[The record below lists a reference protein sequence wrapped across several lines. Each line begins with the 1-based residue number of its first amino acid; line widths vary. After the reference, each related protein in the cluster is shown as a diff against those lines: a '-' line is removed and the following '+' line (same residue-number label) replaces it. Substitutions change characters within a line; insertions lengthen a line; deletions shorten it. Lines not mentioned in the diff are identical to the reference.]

1 MKRVTSSGTT
11 IATIC
16 ARGGSKGLPR
26 KNILPFAG
34 KPLIAHTISSA
45 LACPLIDAVFVST
58 DDENIA
64 NVARSYGAQVPVMRP
79 PELATDSA
87 AKIPVI
93 EHLVKHLES
102 IGHHIERV
110 VDLQPT
116 SPLRT
121 QADLVAAIN
130 LSTNCD
136 LVVSVTEPSHN
147 PYFSLAEL
155 QPDGTLSLSKTA
167 NFVTMQAAP
176 AVFGLNGSIYVWRR
190 TALASAA
197 LHGFWSTRM
206 IPYVMTR
213 SRSVDIDGAEDFE
226 LAEWY
231 FAKLHGLPT

>member
-1 MKRVTSSGTT
+1 MNRLTRTTT

-16 ARGGSKGLPR
+16 ARGGSKGLPG

-45 LACPLIDAVFVST
+45 LACPLIGGVFVST
-58 DDENIA
+58 DDQDIA
-64 NVARSYGAQVPVMRP
+64 NVAMSYGAQVPIMRP

-93 EHLVKHLES
+93 EHLVHHLES
-102 IGHHIERV
+102 IGHRIERV

-121 QADLVAAIN
+121 QADLDAAIN
-130 LSTNCD
+130 LSANCD
-136 LVVSVTEPSHN
+136 LVVSVTEPSHS

-155 QPDGTLSLSKTA
+155 QPDGTLALSKTA
-167 NFVTMQAAP
+167 NFVTRQAAP
-176 AVFGLNGSIYVWRR
+176 AVFGLNGSVYVWRR
-190 TALASAA
+190 TALAHAA

-206 IPYVMTR
+206 IPYVMPR
-213 SRSVDIDGAEDFE
+213 SRSVDIDVFEDFE

-231 FAKLHGLPT
+231 FTKLNGLSG